1 MTATYPATSSKQYD
15 TYAPLQVDPASFKS
29 LAADLSMRAVAQ
41 SGLDDRH
48 MPVQVG
54 HRSSDR
60 LPVST
65 LVQVDSGAFKE
76 PHKMYSTG
84 PTVTVKHIHP
94 HQYQADNTLYSIDE
108 QAQDHL
114 PQQAYPEAVRP
125 ISNYPMYSGLQ
136 TAPPNVIYQTPRRVL
151 NQPRKLAGFANAND
165 TMTSNPNPM
174 YAVREL
180 PSLDMR
186 INTQSHYINDFSHV
200 SSPVSPHSPRRYQR
214 PELLKRTRPTP
225 DERFQA
231 IPGEILRIILSRLK
245 SLHLGPGSDSCA
257 TCWMRDV
264 CSLSLTSRKWS
275 KHARVALYVPTRYAC
290 RGQAN

>member
-1 MTATYPATSSKQYD
+1 
-15 TYAPLQVDPASFKS
+15 
-29 LAADLSMRAVAQ
+29 MRAVAQ
-41 SGLDDRH
+41 PDLDDRQ
-48 MPVQVG
+48 MPIQVG
-54 HRSSDR
+54 HRSTDH

-76 PHKMYSTG
+76 PRKMYSMG
-84 PTVTVKHIHP
+84 PTVTVKHIHS

-108 QAQDHL
+108 QAQEHI
-114 PQQAYPEAVRP
+114 PQHVYPEAVRP

-136 TAPPNVIYQTPRRVL
+136 TAPPNIIYQTPRRVL
-151 NQPRKLAGFANAND
+151 NQPRKLAGIANAND
-165 TMTSNPNPM
+165 TLMSNPSPM

-186 INTQSHYINDFSHV
+186 ITTQGHYMNDFAHML
-200 SSPVSPHSPRRYQR
+200 SPVSPHSPRRYQR

-225 DERFQA
+225 DERFLA

-275 KHARVALYVPTRYAC
+275 KHARTALYVLIQYAYH
-290 RGQAN
+290 GQAD